1 MLRRGQSNRI
11 TRRKSAVSIHSQP
24 QTDPGSSRQ
33 QAYAA
38 ATYAF
43 ARAQER
49 SSGDMGPGGA
59 VAVGNTTKPRE
70 ENIHPRTDNGTNGGV
85 LKHQQSVR
93 FAGPL
98 AAPRTALGT
107 RTIQQNPV
115 QKKLSTGSLRPRA
128 STGDTPVPTA
138 YRPQSRSSSLEKASF
153 RQVGPESYATAL
165 AAYDEY
171 YTREDDVVT
180 TPSSY
185 RKIRR
190 SKSMLHPAKAQG
202 ALFNNGTPE
211 SSIAAQ
217 GNKGLLRSKSS
228 AALRAPKSMGF
239 LQGGR
244 SRSAQNPEYDVAVQV
259 ARDKFLHQVE
269 QQRLRE
275 QPSFLFRSSKARR
288 EEKSLRRSFRTYS
301 STNSYG
307 MPIGSE
313 NQTSHRSWDD
323 TLKNR
328 ARQAS
333 KSFKNKLKGLFRR
346 GNGDGGVAI
355 PDQEV
360 QAQKSH
366 ITDYEIQIG
375 PPTLRSSAYEESPP
389 GRATI
394 SSVSTRQPSL
404 RMVPSAHQLRSI
416 AGSMQSLTSE
426 ASIRSRVVSWTNTD
440 TTANSRY
447 AAAERERERLSVI
460 NENGTHKASSSFN
473 RPPLKN
479 QYSAY
484 PDFNPPRS
492 THGHPP
498 PFVGQV
504 DSARV
509 YSALMRRLDENSPEA
524 KLTMQKDNSV
534 TSQSSTR
541 GVPGS
546 GSVNSR
552 QSSQGYKSTII
563 RVKNSSDDLF
573 EPADPFQSMNQ
584 SNDVFY
590 TARSYNDS
598 GSIRHNRGN
607 SNSSASTVITRKPNY
622 RAYPPPIMGDLPTK
636 ITPREAVVSVEPQG
650 TIGRGPRET
659 RSTFFGGT
667 EMTNIGGTPSPYR
680 RAMAEAEADLNS
692 TMSKMG
698 MSPANSSP
706 FLPDSLRRAKSA
718 LRLVDGEFDKCDID
732 RIDGAYTD
740 SIYSRTTSGRTPPEM
755 GEPSQANEDTTPL
768 KHGSAVLV
776 ERTTYRPLAPPHRV
790 NASTGSTDWKT
801 WMSAQVSKL
810 ERAKESVDAA
820 TSAVHLVPHVAPT
833 MPKIFGGHVRETA
846 QISGD
851 DATLIMPKVTVIPNQ
866 PLGEPQENADMPPK
880 PILTSKL
887 SSSSLLAPNAPPTP
901 IQRVMHSSLRQ
912 APSRS
917 SMKSVSTVL
926 RERVVS
932 SSAANVMGNSG
943 TSIGNAPSSQGES
956 AKARQRMQRKQ
967 SSATLRSLQT
977 PNKLVKKGER
987 RASNDNAQL
996 PSSGTGLVH
1005 VVADKKF
1012 ASVGGR
1018 VAGMENW
1025 TPAKADGL
1033 GENEGVMVGGR
1044 GPELAGQVMGSRRMV
1059 DLFLSS
1065 RRKRVAGSEDSNVF
1079 L

>member
-11 TRRKSAVSIHSQP
+11 TRRKSAASIHSQP
-24 QTDPGSSRQ
+24 HIDPETSRQ

-49 SSGDMGPGGA
+49 SSGDMGSGGA
-59 VAVGNTTKPRE
+59 VAVGNTTNPRE

-85 LKHQQSVR
+85 LKHRQSVR

-98 AAPRTALGT
+98 AAPRPALGT
-107 RTIQQNPV
+107 RTIQQNTV
-115 QKKLSTGSLRPRA
+115 RNKLSTGSLRPQA
-128 STGDTPVPTA
+128 STGNAPVPAA

-153 RQVGPESYATAL
+153 KQVGPESYATAL
-165 AAYDEY
+165 ADEY
-171 YTREDDVVT
+171 YTVEDDAVT

-185 RKIRR
+185 MKIRR
-190 SKSMLHPAKAQG
+190 SKSMLHPTKTQG
-202 ALFNNGTPE
+202 ALFSNGTPE
-211 SSIAAQ
+211 SSIACQ
-217 GNKGLLRSKSS
+217 KHNGLFRSKSNV
-228 AALRAPKSMGF
+228 ALRAPKSMSF

-244 SRSAQNPEYDVAVQV
+244 SRSAQNPEYDIAVQV

-275 QPSFLFRSSKARR
+275 QPSFLFRSGKARR

-307 MPIGSE
+307 MPIASE
-313 NQTSHRSWDD
+313 NQTPHRGWDD

-333 KSFKNKLKGLFRR
+333 KSFKTKLKGLFRR
-346 GNGDGGVAI
+346 SNGDGGAVI

-375 PPTLRSSAYEESPP
+375 PPTALGSAYEESPP
-389 GRATI
+389 GRATL

-404 RMVPSAHQLRSI
+404 RMVPSSHQLRSI

-426 ASIRSRVVSWTNTD
+426 ASSRSRVVSWTNTD

-473 RPPLKN
+473 CPPLKN
-479 QYSAY
+479 QYSPY
-484 PDFNPPRS
+484 PDFNPPGS
-492 THGHPP
+492 THGHPR

-524 KLTMQKDNSV
+524 KLTKQKDNSR
-534 TSQSSTR
+534 TSRSPKH

-546 GSVNSR
+546 GSVGSR

-563 RVKNSSDDLF
+563 RVKNSSDNLF
-573 EPADPFQSMNQ
+573 ASADPFQNMNQ
-584 SNDVFY
+584 SSDVFY
-590 TARSYNDS
+590 TARSYIDS
-598 GSIRHNRGN
+598 GSVGHKRGHSN
-607 SNSSASTVITRKPNY
+607 SSSASTVITRKPNY
-622 RAYPPPIMGDLPTK
+622 RSYPPPIMGDLPAKT
-636 ITPREAVVSVEPQG
+636 TPQEAFVAVELQG
-650 TIGRGPRET
+650 TVGRGPRET
-659 RSTFFGGT
+659 RSTFFGAT
-667 EMTNIGGTPSPYR
+667 ELTNIGGTPSPYR
-680 RAMAEAEADLNS
+680 RAMAKADLNT
-692 TMSKMG
+692 TMSKIG
-698 MSPANSSP
+698 MSSPDSSS
-706 FLPDSLRRAKSA
+706 FLPDSLRQAKSA
-718 LRLVDGEFDKCDID
+718 LSLADSEPDKRETDSIG
-732 RIDGAYTD
+732 GAYTE

-755 GEPSQANEDTTPL
+755 SEPPHASKDSTPRKL
-768 KHGSAVLV
+768 RSAVLV
-776 ERTTYRPLAPPHRV
+776 ERTTYCPLAPPRRV
-790 NASTGSTDWKT
+790 NASTGSADWKA

-810 ERAKESVDAA
+810 ERAKENVDAA
-820 TSAVHLVPHVAPT
+820 TSAVHLVPQVVPT

-851 DATLIMPKVTVIPNQ
+851 DTALVVPKATMMPNQ
-866 PLGEPQENADMPPK
+866 PLGVSHENANVSPK
-880 PILTSKL
+880 PILKSKL
-887 SSSSLLAPNAPPTP
+887 SSSCLLAPNVTPTP
-901 IQRVMHSSLRQ
+901 SQRVMHSSLSQ

-917 SMKSVSTVL
+917 SMKSVNTVL
-926 RERVVS
+926 KERVVS
-932 SSAANVMGNSG
+932 TSAANVMGAP
-943 TSIGNAPSSQGES
+943 TGNASSSQGEGANS
-956 AKARQRMQRKQ
+956 RQRMQRKQ
-967 SSATLRSLQT
+967 SSATLRSAQT
-977 PNKLVKKGER
+977 PNKLPKNNGRHV
-987 RASNDNAQL
+987 SNDTAQL
-996 PSSGTGLVH
+996 SSAGTGFVQM
-1005 VVADKKF
+1005 VAEKKF

-1025 TPAKADGL
+1025 TPAKVYGL
-1033 GENEGVMVGGR
+1033 ARDEGVMVGGR
-1044 GPELAGQVMGSRRMV
+1044 GAELNGQVMGSRRMV

>member
-11 TRRKSAVSIHSQP
+11 TRRKSAASIHSQP
-24 QTDPGSSRQ
+24 HIDPETSRQ
-33 QAYAA
+33 QACAA
-38 ATYAF
+38 AIYAF
-43 ARAQER
+43 VRAQER
-49 SSGDMGPGGA
+49 SSVDMGPGGA
-59 VAVGNTTKPRE
+59 VAMGNTAKPRE

-98 AAPRTALGT
+98 AAPRPALGT
-107 RTIQQNPV
+107 RTIQQNSMRN
-115 QKKLSTGSLRPRA
+115 KLSTGSLRPQA
-128 STGDTPVPTA
+128 PTSDAPVPAA
-138 YRPQSRSSSLEKASF
+138 YRPQSRSSSLGKASCK
-153 RQVGPESYATAL
+153 QIGPESYATAL

-190 SKSMLHPAKAQG
+190 SKSMLHPTKVQG
-202 ALFNNGTPE
+202 VLFSNGTPE
-211 SSIAAQ
+211 SSTAGQ
-217 GNKGLLRSKSS
+217 RNNVLLRSKSNL
-228 AALRAPKSMGF
+228 ALRAPKSMSF

-244 SRSAQNPEYDVAVQV
+244 SRSAQDPEYDIAVQV

-275 QPSFLFRSSKARR
+275 KPSFLFRSSKARR
-288 EEKSLRRSFRTYS
+288 EEKSLRRSFRTNS

-307 MPIGSE
+307 MPIASE
-313 NQTSHRSWDD
+313 NQNFHRSWDD

-333 KSFKNKLKGLFRR
+333 RSFKNRLKGLLRR
-346 GNGDGGVAI
+346 GNGDGGAAI

-375 PPTLRSSAYEESPP
+375 PPTALGSAYEESP
-389 GRATI
+389 GRATL

-404 RMVPSAHQLRSI
+404 RMVPSSRQLRSI

-426 ASIRSRVVSWTNTD
+426 GSSMSRVMSWTNTD

-484 PDFNPPRS
+484 PDFNPFGS

-498 PFVGQV
+498 PFVGQI

-524 KLTMQKDNSV
+524 KLTKQKDNSRKSRSP
-534 TSQSSTR
+534 TH

-546 GSVNSR
+546 GSVDSR
-552 QSSQGYKSTII
+552 QSSQGYRSTII

-573 EPADPFQSMNQ
+573 ASADPYQNMNQ
-584 SNDVFY
+584 SNDIFY
-590 TARSYNDS
+590 TADS
-598 GSIRHNRGN
+598 GSVGHKRGH

-622 RAYPPPIMGDLPTK
+622 RAYPPPIMGDLPIA
-636 ITPREAVVSVEPQG
+636 ITPQEAVATVELQNTVS
-650 TIGRGPRET
+650 RGPRET

-667 EMTNIGGTPSPYR
+667 ELTNIGGTPSPYR
-680 RAMAEAEADLNS
+680 RAMAEADLNF
-692 TMSKMG
+692 TMSKKG
-698 MSPANSSP
+698 ISSADSSP

-718 LRLVDGEFDKCDID
+718 LSLFDSVSDKRATDG
-732 RIDGAYTD
+732 IDGAYTE
-740 SIYSRTTSGRTPPEM
+740 SIYSRTTSGRTPPDM
-755 GEPSQANEDTTPL
+755 REPHQASEYSTPQKL
-768 KHGSAVLV
+768 GSAVLV
-776 ERTTYRPLAPPHRV
+776 ERTTYYPLAPQHRV
-790 NASTGSTDWKT
+790 NASTGSTDWKA

-810 ERAKESVDAA
+810 ERAKGNVDAA
-820 TSAVHLVPHVAPT
+820 TSAVHLVPHVVPT
-833 MPKIFGGHVRETA
+833 MPRIFGGHVRETA
-846 QISGD
+846 QISGYD
-851 DATLIMPKVTVIPNQ
+851 TVLVVPKATAIPNQ
-866 PLGEPQENADMPPK
+866 PLGSLQENANVSPK
-880 PILTSKL
+880 PILKSKL
-887 SSSSLLAPNAPPTP
+887 SSSSLLAPNVTPTP
-901 IQRVMHSSLRQ
+901 SQRVMHSLLRQ

-917 SMKSVSTVL
+917 SMKSVNTVL
-926 RERVVS
+926 KERVVS
-932 SSAANVMGNSG
+932 NSAANVMG
-943 TSIGNAPSSQGES
+943 TSTGNTPSSQGES
-956 AKARQRMQRKQ
+956 AKARQRIQRKQ

-977 PNKLVKKGER
+977 PNKLVMKNER
-987 RASNDNAQL
+987 RPSNDNTQL
-996 PSSGTGLVH
+996 PSPGTRLVQ
-1005 VVADKKF
+1005 VVGEKKF

-1025 TPAKADGL
+1025 TPVKADGL
-1033 GENEGVMVGGR
+1033 GGDEGVVVGGR
-1044 GPELAGQVMGSRRMV
+1044 GTELNGQVMGSRRMV
-1059 DLFLSS
+1059 DLFLGS
-1065 RRKRVAGSEDSNVF
+1065 RRKRVAGSENSNVF

>member
-1 MLRRGQSNRI
+1 MPRGGQSNRI
-11 TRRKSAVSIHSQP
+11 TRRKSAASIHSQRHI
-24 QTDPGSSRQ
+24 DPETSRQ

-49 SSGDMGPGGA
+49 SGDMGPGSA
-59 VAVGNTTKPRE
+59 VAAANTANPRE
-70 ENIHPRTDNGTNGGV
+70 ENIRPRTDNGTRGGV
-85 LKHQQSVR
+85 LKHKQSVR

-98 AAPRTALGT
+98 AAPRPALGT
-107 RTIQQNPV
+107 RTIQQNSV
-115 QKKLSTGSLRPRA
+115 QKKLSTGSPRPQE
-128 STGDTPVPTA
+128 STGDAPVHSA
-138 YRPQSRSSSLEKASF
+138 YRPQSRSSSLKASF

-190 SKSMLHPAKAQG
+190 SKSMLHPATAQG
-202 ALFNNGTPE
+202 PLFSNGTPE
-211 SSIAAQ
+211 SSIVGQ
-217 GNKGLLRSKSS
+217 RNYGLFRSKSNI
-228 AALRAPKSMGF
+228 ALRAPKSMGF

-244 SRSAQNPEYDVAVQV
+244 SRSARNPEYDVAVQV

-288 EEKSLRRSFRTYS
+288 REEKSLRRSFRANS

-307 MPIGSE
+307 MPIASE
-313 NQTSHRSWDD
+313 NQNYHRSWDD

-346 GNGDGGVAI
+346 SNGDGSGAI
-355 PDQEV
+355 PDKEV

-375 PPTLRSSAYEESPP
+375 PPMALSSAYEESPP
-389 GRATI
+389 GRATL
-394 SSVSTRQPSL
+394 SSVSTQQPSL
-404 RMVPSAHQLRSI
+404 RMVPSSHRLRSI

-426 ASIRSRVVSWTNTD
+426 ASSKSRVMSWTNTD

-484 PDFNPPRS
+484 PDFNPPGS
-492 THGHPP
+492 TRGHPP

-524 KLTMQKDNSV
+524 KLTKQKENSR
-534 TSQSSTR
+534 TCRSPKR
-541 GVPGS
+541 DVPGS
-546 GSVNSR
+546 GSVDSR

-563 RVKNSSDDLF
+563 RVNNSSENLSTSTDR
-573 EPADPFQSMNQ
+573 FQNMNQ

-598 GSIRHNRGN
+598 GSVGHKRGH
-607 SNSSASTVITRKPNY
+607 SNSSASTVITRKSNY
-622 RAYPPPIMGDLPTK
+622 RAYPPPIMGGLPTK
-636 ITPREAVVSVEPQG
+636 ISPQEAMATVELQG
-650 TIGRGPRET
+650 TVSRGPRET
-659 RSTFFGGT
+659 RSTFFGRT
-667 EMTNIGGTPSPYR
+667 ELTNIGGTPSPYR
-680 RAMAEAEADLNS
+680 RAMAEADLNS
-692 TMSKMG
+692 TMTKMG
-698 MSPANSSP
+698 MSSANSSP
-706 FLPDSLRRAKSA
+706 LLPDSLRRAKSA
-718 LRLVDGEFDKCDID
+718 LSLADSETDKREAGGID
-732 RIDGAYTD
+732 SAYTE
-740 SIYSRTTSGRTPPEM
+740 SIYSRTTSGRTPPDMTES
-755 GEPSQANEDTTPL
+755 PRANEDSTPRKL
-768 KHGSAVLV
+768 GSAVLV
-776 ERTTYRPLAPPHRV
+776 ERTTYCPSAPLHRV
-790 NASTGSTDWKT
+790 NASTGSTDWKA

-810 ERAKESVDAA
+810 ERAKENVDAA
-820 TSAVHLVPHVAPT
+820 TSAVHLVPHVVPT
-833 MPKIFGGHVRETA
+833 MPKIFGAHIRETA

-851 DATLIMPKVTVIPNQ
+851 DTAFSVPKATTITNQ
-866 PLGEPQENADMPPK
+866 PLEVLQEDANVSPK
-880 PILTSKL
+880 PILKSKL
-887 SSSSLLAPNAPPTP
+887 SSSSQLAPNVTPTP
-901 IQRVMHSSLRQ
+901 SQRVMHSSLRQ
-912 APSRS
+912 VPSRC
-917 SMKSVSTVL
+917 SMKGVSTVL
-926 RERVVS
+926 KERVVS
-932 SSAANVMGNSG
+932 NSAANVMGTSTGNS
-943 TSIGNAPSSQGES
+943 PYSQRES
-956 AKARQRMQRKQ
+956 ANTRQKMQRKQ
-967 SSATLRSLQT
+967 SSATLRCVQTQT
-977 PNKLVKKGER
+977 PIKLVKKIGR

-996 PSSGTGLVH
+996 RSPEAEFVQ
-1005 VVADKKF
+1005 VVAEKKF

-1018 VAGMENW
+1018 VAEMENW

-1033 GENEGVMVGGR
+1033 GGAEGVMVGGR
-1044 GPELAGQVMGSRRMV
+1044 SLGLNGQVMGSRRMV

>member
-1 MLRRGQSNRI
+1 MPRRGQSNRI
-11 TRRKSAVSIHSQP
+11 TRRKSAASIIHCQP
-24 QTDPGSSRQ
+24 HIDPETSRQ
-33 QAYAA
+33 QAHAA

-49 SSGDMGPGGA
+49 SGDMGPGGA
-59 VAVGNTTKPRE
+59 VTAVNTANPRE
-70 ENIHPRTDNGTNGGV
+70 ENIHPRTDNGTKAGV
-85 LKHQQSVR
+85 LKHKQSVR

-98 AAPRTALGT
+98 AAPRPVLGT
-107 RTIQQNPV
+107 RTIQQNSV
-115 QKKLSTGSLRPRA
+115 QKKLSTGSLRPQV
-128 STGDTPVPTA
+128 STGDGPVPAA
-138 YRPQSRSSSLEKASF
+138 YRPQSRSSSLKASLK
-153 RQVGPESYATAL
+153 QIGPESYATAL
-165 AAYDEY
+165 AEYDEY
-171 YTREDDVVT
+171 YTREEDVVT

-190 SKSMLHPAKAQG
+190 SKSMLHPATVQG
-202 ALFNNGTPE
+202 ALFSNGTPE
-211 SSIAAQ
+211 SSIAGQ
-217 GNKGLLRSKSS
+217 GNSGLFRSKSNV
-228 AALRAPKSMGF
+228 ALRAQKSMSF
-239 LQGGR
+239 LQGDR

-288 EEKSLRRSFRTYS
+288 EEKSRRRSFRTNS

-307 MPIGSE
+307 MPIASE
-313 NQTSHRSWDD
+313 NQNYHRSWDD

-346 GNGDGGVAI
+346 SNGDGSVAI
-355 PDQEV
+355 SDQEV
-360 QAQKSH
+360 QAQNSH

-375 PPTLRSSAYEESPP
+375 PPTALSSAYEESPP
-389 GRATI
+389 CRATL
-394 SSVSTRQPSL
+394 STVSTRQPSL
-404 RMVPSAHQLRSI
+404 RMVPSSNRLRSI

-426 ASIRSRVVSWTNTD
+426 ASSRSRVMSWTNTD

-447 AAAERERERLSVI
+447 AAAERELERLSVI

-484 PDFNPPRS
+484 PDFNLPGS

-524 KLTMQKDNSV
+524 KLTKQKDDSR
-534 TSQSSTR
+534 TSRSPKH

-546 GSVNSR
+546 GSLDSQ

-563 RVKNSSDDLF
+563 RVNNSSENLSAS
-573 EPADPFQSMNQ
+573 ADRFQNMNQ

-598 GSIRHNRGN
+598 GSVGHKRGN
-607 SNSSASTVITRKPNY
+607 SNSSAPTVITRKPNY

-636 ITPREAVVSVEPQG
+636 LSPQQAMATIELQG
-650 TIGRGPRET
+650 TVSRGPRET

-667 EMTNIGGTPSPYR
+667 ELTNIGGTPSPYR
-680 RAMAEAEADLNS
+680 RAMAEADLNS
-692 TMSKMG
+692 TMGKMG
-698 MSPANSSP
+698 MSSADSSP
-706 FLPDSLRRAKSA
+706 FIPDSLRRAKSA
-718 LRLVDGEFDKCDID
+718 LSLAESESDKRDADGIECT
-732 RIDGAYTD
+732 YTE
-740 SIYSRTTSGRTPPEM
+740 SIYSRTTSGRTPPED
-755 GEPSQANEDTTPL
+755 STLQKL
-768 KHGSAVLV
+768 GSAVLV
-776 ERTTYRPLAPPHRV
+776 ERTTYCPSAPPHRV
-790 NASTGSTDWKT
+790 NASTGSTDWKA

-810 ERAKESVDAA
+810 ERAKENVDAA
-820 TSAVHLVPHVAPT
+820 TSAVHLAPHVVPT

-851 DATLIMPKVTVIPNQ
+851 DTALVVPKATAMPNQ
-866 PLGEPQENADMPPK
+866 PLGVLQEDTNVSPN
-880 PILTSKL
+880 PILKSKV
-887 SSSSLLAPNAPPTP
+887 SSSSLLAPSATPTP
-901 IQRVMHSSLRQ
+901 SQRLMHSSLRQ

-917 SMKSVSTVL
+917 SMKSASTVL
-926 RERVVS
+926 KERVVS
-932 SSAANVMGNSG
+932 NSAANVMGTSTGNS
-943 TSIGNAPSSQGES
+943 PSSQRES
-956 AKARQRMQRKQ
+956 SKTRQKMQRKQ
-967 SSATLRSLQT
+967 STATLRSVQT
-977 PNKLVKKGER
+977 QTSNKFVKKSGR

-996 PSSGTGLVH
+996 PSPGVGLVQA
-1005 VVADKKF
+1005 VAEKKF

-1025 TPAKADGL
+1025 SPAKVDGL
-1033 GENEGVMVGGR
+1033 EGDEGVMVGGR
-1044 GPELAGQVMGSRRMV
+1044 GVELNGQVMGSRRMV